1 MDRTKATKP
10 AGWRLGRWA
19 VLLVTT
25 LAVGGV
31 RADGT
36 ADETAAQA
44 ALLPLKQ
51 GLKGALERALA
62 DGPAAA
68 VDVCQLEAPRITAA
82 SAAPGIRVGRTSHR
96 LRNPANAPAAWL
108 QPLLDE
114 YVKSWPALTTGRV
127 VDLGAEGVGYVEPIP
142 MQPLCVTCHGNP
154 VAPELLAH
162 IRERYP
168 DDRAVDFEVGDL
180 RGLFWVVTKK

>member
-1 MDRTKATKP
+1 MDRKKATKP
-10 AGWRLGRWA
+10 AGRRLRGWA

-25 LAVGGV
+25 LAVGGA

-36 ADETAAQA
+36 ADEAAAQT

-51 GLKGALERALA
+51 GLKGALEKALV

-68 VDVCQLEAPRITAA
+68 VDVCRLEAPRITAA
-82 SAAPGIRVGRTSHR
+82 SGAPGVRVGRTSHR

-114 YVKSWPALTTGRV
+114 YVKAWPGLTTGRV

-142 MQPLCVTCHGNP
+142 MQPLCVTCHGSQ
-154 VAPELLAH
+154 VEPELLAH

-168 DDRAVDFEVGDL
+168 DDRAVGFEVGDL
-180 RGLFWVVTKK
+180 RGLLWVVTKK